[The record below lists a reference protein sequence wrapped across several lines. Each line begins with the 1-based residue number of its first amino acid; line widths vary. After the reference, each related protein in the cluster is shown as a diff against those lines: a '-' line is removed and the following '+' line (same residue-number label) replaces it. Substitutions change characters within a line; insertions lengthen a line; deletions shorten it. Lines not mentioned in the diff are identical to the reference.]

1 MVATMKVERISYKHH
16 GANRLFYIASSTTV
30 STVVAN
36 CFTAGNGKEVLE
48 FKNLEFEVWDL
59 NYEFKHIGKYCFVI
73 FEDGL
78 KTVILIVTIV

>member
-1 MVATMKVERISYKHH
+1 MKVDKITYNSTGVK
-16 GANRLFYIASSTTV
+16 RLFYIASNAV
-30 STVVAN
+30 IAAVVAN
-36 CFTAGNGKEVLE
+36 LFTAANGKEIVT

-78 KTVILIVTIV
+78 KTVILIVTIL

>member
-1 MVATMKVERISYKHH
+1 MQIDQVTYHNIGCK
-16 GANRLFYIASSTTV
+16 RLFYIASSMEV

-36 CFTAGNGKEVLE
+36 CFPATVRAKDVVSFE
-48 FKNLEFEVWDL
+48 KLEFEVWDL
-59 NYEFKHIGKYCFVI
+59 SYEFKRYGKYCFVI

>member
-1 MVATMKVERISYKHH
+1 MRVERVIYRDTGSK
-16 GANRLFYIASSTTV
+16 RLFYIASSAQV

-36 CFTAGNGKEVLE
+36 CFPATARAKVVVA

-59 NYEFKHIGKYCFVI
+59 DYEFKRLGKYCFVV

-78 KTVILIVTIV
+78 KTIVLIVTII